1 MTLTG
6 GCQCGLIRY
15 RIGGAPKR
23 HSLCQCRDCQR
34 SAGAPIVGWI
44 MADDADVTIDG
55 VPASYNSSGDVQRQ
69 FCPRCGTGLFYR
81 SESLFP
87 GAIDI
92 ASSTLDDIDAIA
104 PSEII
109 QTADAPRWFDAIAAL
124 PRHARFPRD

>member
-6 GCQCGLIRY
+6 GCQCGAIRY
-15 RIGGAPKR
+15 RIDGQPKR

-44 MADDADVTIDG
+44 MVSAEAVAIEG
-55 VPASYNSSGDVQRQ
+55 APASYNSSGDVQRQ

-92 ASSTLDDIDAIA
+92 ASSTLDEVGAIA

-109 QTADAPRWFDAIAAL
+109 QTAEAPHWFDSIATL
-124 PRHARFPRD
+124 PKHARFPRD